1 MMEIDLEPKYLA
13 LFSEA
18 ERQELPDL
26 DSLRLCF
33 QAMSLSTLIEREG
46 AALLAP
52 HGLSEGRFV
61 LLSLLEPHKEGLPP
75 HVLADHAGVARATIT
90 GLVDGMVRDGMVERH
105 GNPEDRR
112 SNLVRLTRKGRQ
124 LARKVFLQQG
134 RWFGGLFASLSANE
148 RRQLSKTLSK
158 LSADI
163 RDQVA
168 EA

>member
-18 ERQELPDL
+18 ESQQMPDL

-33 QAMSLSTLIEREG
+33 QAMSLSSLIEREG
-46 AALLAP
+46 AAMLAP

-61 LLSLLEPHKEGLPP
+61 LLSLLEPYKEGLPP
-75 HVLADHAGVARATIT
+75 HVLADQAGVARATIT

-124 LARKVFLQQG
+124 LARKVFAQQA
-134 RWFGGLFASLSANE
+134 RWFGGLFASLSTTE
-148 RRQLSKTLSK
+148 RRQLSRTLSK

-163 RDQVA
+163 REQA
-168 EA
+168 AA